1 VARVL
6 RFGRFSRGYELRE
19 RGESIRTPEMHCW
32 FERPLLYRSHKVGT
46 LKTKYFRLTIPYFA
60 EYATRA
66 GPFFELTVRSA
77 CHHFLPD
84 RSEHQAAYNPSSE
97 YGFVAVSVPVEGAVR
112 ELIRLTE
119 LEEIAYEK

>member
-1 VARVL
+1 VAVNCGSVANRSERVHAGNAL
-6 RFGRFSRGYELRE
+6 LVRAPASLPIPQSWDTENEILLVDN
-19 RGESIRTPEMHCW
+19 
-32 FERPLLYRSHKVGT
+32 PLH
-46 LKTKYFRLTIPYFA
+46 A
-60 EYATRA
+60 EYATPT
-66 GPFFELTVRSA
+66 GPFFELTWRSV

>member
-6 RFGRFSRGYELRE
+6 RLGRFSHGCELRE
-19 RGESIRTPEMHCW
+19 RGESIR
-32 FERPLLYRSHKVGT
+32 FHKVGET
-46 LKTKYFRLTIPYFA
+46 ENEILSVDNPLHA
-60 EYATRA
+60 EYATPA
-66 GPFFELTVRSA
+66 GPFFELTWRSA

-97 YGFVAVSVPVEGAVR
+97 YGFVAVGVPVEGAVR